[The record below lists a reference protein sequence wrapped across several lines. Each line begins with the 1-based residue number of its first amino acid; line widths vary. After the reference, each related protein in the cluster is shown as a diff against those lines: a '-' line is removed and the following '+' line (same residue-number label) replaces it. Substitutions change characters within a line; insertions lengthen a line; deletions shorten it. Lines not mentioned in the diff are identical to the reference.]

1 MFSDT
6 YTNVAVDTWRTSW
19 SSNFRRYLVATKQKN
34 IVLGIVGIEAT
45 TTPINA
51 SAMTSSTLIFG
62 LLILQNLKL
71 S

>member
-19 SSNFRRYLVATKQKN
+19 SSNFRRYRGNKTKKKYSA
-34 IVLGIVGIEAT
+34 LGFVGIEAT

-51 SAMTSSTLIFG
+51 SAMTFFHTD
-62 LLILQNLKL
+62 ILVADFTE
-71 S
+71 